1 MFAPVVIVIKMKN
14 WELPIDIPFSYHV
27 ILPHRRDNYTP
38 LDRRTK
44 VYITWL
50 RRFQLALRILQL
62 IAGIGVLVLFSLFT
76 GVDNTISWAMRI
88 LVCLSCIKY
97 NLHLCQCNT

>member
-1 MFAPVVIVIKMKN
+1 
-14 WELPIDIPFSYHV
+14 
-27 ILPHRRDNYTP
+27 

-50 RRFQLALRILQL
+50 RRIQLALRMLQL

-76 GVDNTISWAMRI
+76 GVDNTTSWAMRI
-88 LVCLSCIKY
+88 LVCITPAKH
-97 NLHLCQCNT
+97 NFHLPSMNHARDGSNAVNSKP